1 MIIEK
6 LKVKNYKS
14 LEDVEIPLR
23 PLTVFVGPNNSGKSN
38 VFDCLEFV
46 RDLALMGSQ
55 AVGIRGGFQ
64 YLIWGGDL
72 RRAIEIELQGTV
84 EDGEGR
90 NRRFRY
96 EVG

>member
-64 YLIWGGDL
+64 
-72 RRAIEIELQGTV
+72 
-84 EDGEGR
+84 
-90 NRRFRY
+90 
-96 EVG
+96 